1 MYFSNRNKLK
11 ENSFAIA
18 SKYISVMF
26 IVSTLYLFGFYPD
39 VLAKSTQEDSLT
51 RVEGKGCF
59 EYGDNDTPASAKEK
73 ALTLARRNA
82 IESHKTFISS
92 KSSIENMALKQDI
105 IDTLAAGH
113 LYKTKILDMAE
124 DGREICIRIEAWV
137 DPVEIDDILATAGKQ
152 TIGSKGIRLTG
163 EWEAFHEKPSK
174 SHIRKEKDHTITWT
188 YHVPKIVEETYA
200 GIGLYIH
207 PVSMDEKTI
216 LVSLESKNSL
226 PIHVRFFSFVPGYS
240 KKNDD
245 DTFVPV
251 EASVHLISGYQEILL
266 EPALF
271 QIPEWWLEERGNP
284 QLVFNPK
291 HIQVIEFEAQVDED
305 IGPVS
310 DIIKIQSIRL
320 Q

>member
-1 MYFSNRNKLK
+1 MLVRGVTMYFSTKNIL
-11 ENSFAIA
+11 AI
-18 SKYISVMF
+18 I
-26 IVSTLYLFGFYPD
+26 IVSTLFLFGFYPD
-39 VLAKSTQEDSLT
+39 VLAKSKQEDGLT

-59 EYGDNDTPASAKEK
+59 VYGDNDTPASAKEK
-73 ALTLARRNA
+73 ALTLARRDA

-92 KSSIENMALKQDI
+92 KSSIENMTLKQDI

-137 DPVEIDDILATAGKQ
+137 DPVEINDILATTGKQ

-163 EWEAFHEKPSK
+163 EWEVFDEKPSK
-174 SHIRKEKDHTITWT
+174 SRIQKEKDHTITWS

-200 GIGLYIH
+200 GIGLFIH

-216 LVSLESKNSL
+216 LISLESKNSH

-266 EPALF
+266 EPALL

-284 QLVFNPK
+284 QLEFNPK

-310 DIIKIQSIRL
+310 DIIKIQSVRL

>member
-1 MYFSNRNKLK
+1 MLIVLGSY
-11 ENSFAIA
+11 EDVQ
-18 SKYISVMF
+18 SKTKI
-26 IVSTLYLFGFYPD
+26 PKD
-39 VLAKSTQEDSLT
+39 LT
-51 RVEGKGCF
+51 RVEGRGCF
-59 EYGDNDTPASAKEK
+59 IYGDLDTPASAKEK
-73 ALTLARRNA
+73 ALTLARRDA

-113 LYKTKILDMAE
+113 LYKTKILDIAE